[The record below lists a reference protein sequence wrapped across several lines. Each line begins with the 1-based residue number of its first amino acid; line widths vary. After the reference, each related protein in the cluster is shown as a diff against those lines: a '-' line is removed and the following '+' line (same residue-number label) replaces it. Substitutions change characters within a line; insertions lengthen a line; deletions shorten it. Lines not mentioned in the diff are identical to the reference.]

1 MATERAVV
9 IGGGIAGLP
18 PAAFFTPPV
27 LGRVAGG
34 TLRRALQPG
43 AAVRAVPALPAA

>member
-1 MATERAVV
+1 MAAESPMVTERAVV
-9 IGGGIAGLP
+9 P
-18 PAAFFTPPV
+18 PAAFFTPAV

-34 TLRRALQPG
+34 TLRHALQPG